1 MTASDDRR
9 ARHQPAPSVDDAA
22 RAGGRSATSGVPAR
36 PNPLPPPRPDGSV
49 SSPLGGLSSRLGQA
63 GSAAG
68 STGPAATAGTGPRT
82 SAGATRTP
90 PSSRPVSGRN
100 RRARLTLKR
109 IDPWSVFL
117 YSVVASIFV
126 GIALLVAVF
135 VLFQVLT
142 KLGVISSLN
151 TLLGDVTSQPGQA
164 ATPSTFFS
172 AGNVLS
178 VAAVVAA
185 IDVVLLTAMSTLG
198 AFLYN
203 VCAALTGGIEVTLG
217 DRD

>member
-1 MTASDDRR
+1 MTAPDDRR
-9 ARHQPAPSVDDAA
+9 ARHQQAPSVDDTA
-22 RAGGRSATSGVPAR
+22 RSAGRSATAGVPAR
-36 PNPLPPPRPDGSV
+36 PNPLPAPRPDGGGGGSA
-49 SSPLGGLSSRLGQA
+49 LGGLSSRLGQGGA
-63 GSAAG
+63 
-68 STGPAATAGTGPRT
+68 GPAGPATPARAGT
-82 SAGATRTP
+82 A
-90 PSSRPVSGRN
+90 SRPVSGRN

-117 YSVVASIFV
+117 YSVVASIFL

-172 AGNVLS
+172 AGNILS

-185 IDVVLLTAMSTLG
+185 VDVVLLTAMATLG